1 MNKSKLRYLFF
12 YGFLEEKPAI
22 TAFCF
27 HGWCQAKLILSWWPG
42 ISSRRPRSVSITSCC
57 HPLNLPWT
65 FDEDKIQET
74 VLHSS
79 ICVVTWRGGHVFPG
93 LNSVLHVSRDLFPI
107 PQVAEQAPH
116 SPHSPKITETISL
129 SVVKQQVPVGSAL
142 EILFGS
148 LPLATFSQSLNAI
161 FQSEFMRLMVT
172 YKKFHSDTQ

>member
-1 MNKSKLRYLFF
+1 MKWTNQNYGICFFTGSWRKSQPLQL
-12 YGFLEEKPAI
+12 
-22 TAFCF
+22 FCF

-42 ISSRRPRSVSITSCC
+42 ISSRGPRSVSITSCC

-74 VLHSS
+74 VHSS

-129 SVVKQQVPVGSAL
+129 SCETASACRVSPWNSFRKLASCNFLSVIKCYFSVGIYAPYGHL
-142 EILFGS
+142 
-148 LPLATFSQSLNAI
+148 
-161 FQSEFMRLMVT
+161 
-172 YKKFHSDTQ
+172 